1 MSYPYPIDWNSS
13 HTQDIILIDQ
23 IPNFAKLNW
32 MHSCFCVIA
41 NRWTLSSRMDSLTGR
56 AVEKI
61 NDEFAVRLQ
70 LFYKVPLMDYNS
82 SMLIG
87 LFLGAV
93 AICTKADNVF

>member
-1 MSYPYPIDWNSS
+1 
-13 HTQDIILIDQ
+13 
-23 IPNFAKLNW
+23 
-32 MHSCFCVIA
+32 
-41 NRWTLSSRMDSLTGR
+41 MDSLTGR

-87 LFLGAV
+87 LFLGVV

>member
-1 MSYPYPIDWNSS
+1 MIYEQPLSTPSS

-41 NRWTLSSRMDSLTGR
+41 NRWTLSSRMDSFTGR
-56 AVEKI
+56 TVEKI
-61 NDEFAVRLQ
+61 NDEFAVQLQ
-70 LFYKVPLMDYNS
+70 LFYNVPLMDYNS

-93 AICTKADNVF
+93 ASCTKADIVF